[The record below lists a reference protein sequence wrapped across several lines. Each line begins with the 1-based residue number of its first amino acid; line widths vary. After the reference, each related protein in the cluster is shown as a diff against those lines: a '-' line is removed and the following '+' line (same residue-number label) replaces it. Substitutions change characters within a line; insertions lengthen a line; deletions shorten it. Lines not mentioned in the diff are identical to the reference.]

1 MDDPLERRLKGA
13 LARTDPPQGFAE
25 RVMARV
31 QAGAVRWQA
40 GREPRRRPSL
50 LEWLWPSGSGW
61 LPAPAWRTAL
71 AGALACLLLL
81 TAGLAYREHQL
92 RLKAEADRARA
103 EQAHQELI
111 LALRITGVQLSRA
124 RNIVLR
130 EIDPGKQPKEIR
142 Q

>member
-1 MDDPLERRLKGA
+1 MDDPLEMKLKQA
-13 LARTDPPQGFAE
+13 LARTDPPQGFAG

-31 QAGAVRWQA
+31 ARGEAPRAEPPSRWA
-40 GREPRRRPSL
+40 LFGRL
-50 LEWLWPSGSGW
+50 L
-61 LPAPAWRTAL
+61 APAWRTAL

-81 TAGLAYREHQL
+81 TAGLAYREHRL
-92 RLKAEADRARA
+92 RLKAEAERARA
-103 EQAHQELI
+103 EQARQELI

-130 EIDPGKQPKEIR
+130 QMDFRNQQGNVR

>member
-1 MDDPLERRLKGA
+1 MKMDDPLETKLKQA
-13 LARTDPPQGFAE
+13 LARTDPPQGFAG

-31 QAGAVRWQA
+31 ARGEAPRPEPSHWPLF
-40 GREPRRRPSL
+40 GRL
-50 LEWLWPSGSGW
+50 F
-61 LPAPAWRTAL
+61 APAWRTAL

-81 TAGLAYREHQL
+81 TVGLAYREHRL
-92 RLKAEADRARA
+92 RLKAEAERARA
-103 EQAHQELI
+103 EQAREELI

-130 EIDPGKQPKEIR
+130 QMDFRNQQENVR